1 MSTQPPNGHHHREEL
16 MRASQ
21 ANMAV
26 AQPTKTKSAS
36 KATNNATSKQ
46 KAQMH
51 RRSRTGLCRFPRVL
65 YHSLLALLDLHR
77 RRFPFLACR
86 LGRLPTPSVLTLQLG
101 LQLCWPSLSEFNG

>member
-36 KATNNATSKQ
+36 KATNNAASKQ

-51 RRSRTGLCRFPRVL
+51 RRSRTGLCLFPSL
-65 YHSLLALLDLHR
+65 CSCLSLLALLGLTPVPLSLPGL
-77 RRFPFLACR
+77 PFGRPPLLPSSLCN
-86 LGRLPTPSVLTLQLG
+86 LGSK
-101 LQLCWPSLSEFNG
+101 CWPS